1 MRLAGDGRQSGR
13 SVEERGRGQ
22 CGGEAVARARD
33 DRREIGGGGEP
44 EDWGWRNERNPGGLG
59 RAEGRAAVHDAE
71 VAALAM
77 PVRTGGMLPGMAAM
91 LVVPGRRLHDR
102 AHSRGH
108 GRPRRE
114 HRQGG
119 AREDQPSEQTGEPRH
134 YRGKRSR

>member
-22 CGGEAVARARD
+22 GGREEVVRAGD
-33 DRREIGGGGEP
+33 DRGGIGRRSEP
-44 EDWGWRNERNPGGLG
+44 EDLGGRGEWSRGGLG
-59 RAEGRAAVHDAE
+59 RSERGAAVHDTE
-71 VAALAM
+71 VAALAV
-77 PVRTGGMLPGMAAM
+77 PVGPGRMVPGMPAVM
-91 LVVPGRRLHDR
+91 VVPGRRLHDR

-119 AREDQPSEQTGEPRH
+119 ACEGESSEQTGEPAH
-134 YRGKRSR
+134 YPGKRSR